1 MAEQSTSQ
9 EKTEDATPRRMRDAR
24 KKGQTAKSR
33 DVNTI
38 VILIVA
44 FGLLGAFVHY
54 IVNQIQVLMKSSFE
68 IASKTSIA
76 NEELF
81 LHAQQ
86 SFYVYLK
93 TAMPFIGLI
102 AVAALAVGFM
112 QVGPIF
118 SGEPMKPKMER
129 LDIVQNLKNMFK
141 VTTFVELLKNIA
153 KVTIIFILAYTV
165 LKDNMRELVMTV
177 LGTLPQGSAVA
188 SHIVTVFLIKVFI
201 CFVII
206 AFVDLMVQR
215 WQYKKQLKM
224 SKEEVKREYK
234 EDEGDPLIKSVRKQ
248 LYQQMVMGDVR
259 QAVRNSDVVVTNP
272 TELAVALKY
281 NDKEMVSPQVMAK
294 GQRLFAQMIREIAE
308 EYQVPIMQNVPLAWS
323 LIELE
328 IGDEIPENLYAAVAE
343 MLIIVYRMEDSAKVV

>member
-281 NDKEMVSPQVMAK
+281 NDKEMVSPQVMAR

-343 MLIIVYRMEDSAKVV
+343 MLIIVYRMEDSSKVV

>member
-54 IVNQIQVLMKSSFE
+54 IVNQIQVLMKYSFE

>member
-188 SHIVTVFLIKVFI
+188 SHIVTIFLIKVFI

-281 NDKEMVSPQVMAK
+281 NDKEMVSPQVMAR

-343 MLIIVYRMEDSAKVV
+343 MLIIVYRMEDSSKVV

>member
-281 NDKEMVSPQVMAK
+281 NDKEMVSPQVMAR

>member
-188 SHIVTVFLIKVFI
+188 SHIVTIFLIKVFI

-281 NDKEMVSPQVMAK
+281 NDKEMVSPQVMAR